1 MRKCASGWLPIQT
14 RKGLLCAFLGSFLQ
28 GNICYWLLRQRV
40 LTGMSLIL
48 SFGVGLFYSCKM
60 LFSFFL
66 WLLLLKISIN
76 SWGENLHKYILRL
89 VPMIQLISWE
99 FCLIML
105 PMLLIM
111 HIACDLPNQFILA
124 LVTSR
129 GIAGMGWFHRNM
141 GCTYPNI
148 KGRVL

>member
-1 MRKCASGWLPIQT
+1 MGGYPFRLEKVCCVHSWEVSFKAIFAIDCYGKECWPACHSSC
-14 RKGLLCAFLGSFLQ
+14 LLVLDYFIPARCYFL
-28 GNICYWLLRQRV
+28 
-40 LTGMSLIL
+40 
-48 SFGVGLFYSCKM
+48 
-60 LFSFFL
+60 FFMTIII
-66 WLLLLKISIN
+66 KISIN
-76 SWGENLHKYILRL
+76 SWGENIHKYILRL

-111 HIACDLPNQFILA
+111 HIACDLPNQFMLA

>member
-28 GNICYWLLRQRV
+28 GNICYWLTAKSVDRHVTHLV
-40 LTGMSLIL
+40 FWCWIIL
-48 SFGVGLFYSCKM
+48 FLQDVIF
-60 LFSFFL
+60 FFL